1 MKRVPRKPNPRAKG
15 DVPIPEGLLYLM
27 QKRKNRIMK
36 SIKETITNLPPKEQ
50 EALLNEIYSPKFI
63 APLQFSDEVYAEYD
77 ERYHDFFDEILIDSI
92 EEKWKDVESVDLA
105 FIDAEINKHLANY
118 NLTNLIIRIKD
129 FEVPPTKYQIS
140 TRYKL

>member
-1 MKRVPRKPNPRAKG
+1 
-15 DVPIPEGLLYLM
+15 
-27 QKRKNRIMK
+27 MK